1 MLTQGLNTWRRY
13 ITAGGF
19 TLLEVMVAV
28 AVVAIALVGLLRLHL
43 VSLDNTLRSQDLTT
57 AVLLAQGKM
66 ATVGTFPDTGEEQ
79 GKFEG
84 PELERFR
91 WFTRVTEHSFPVGT
105 AGTPPVEVRHIMVTV
120 LWFEGQHEQQYTLD
134 AYGTQIPQGP

>member
-1 MLTQGLNTWRRY
+1 MLTQGPDTWRRY

-28 AVVAIALVGLLRLHL
+28 AVVAIALVVLLRLHL
-43 VSLDNTLRSQDLTT
+43 VSLDNTLRAQDLTT

-66 ATVGTFPDTGEEQ
+66 ATVGTFPDAGEEQ

-105 AGTPPVEVRHIMVTV
+105 EGKPPVEVRHIMVTV
-120 LWFEGQHEQQYTLD
+120 LWLEGQHEQQYTLD
-134 AYGTQIPQGP
+134 AYGTQAPQAP